1 MSWLPSAHRWP
12 AARKTL
18 SAIDDRLR
26 LERALSRNDDVIVS
40 GVSQDGF
47 TPEPSNQFGR
57 EKRVLG
63 LVFVGFAA
71 LLL

>member
-1 MSWLPSAHRWP
+1 
-12 AARKTL
+12 L

-26 LERALSRNDDVIVS
+26 LERALSRNDDVIVF